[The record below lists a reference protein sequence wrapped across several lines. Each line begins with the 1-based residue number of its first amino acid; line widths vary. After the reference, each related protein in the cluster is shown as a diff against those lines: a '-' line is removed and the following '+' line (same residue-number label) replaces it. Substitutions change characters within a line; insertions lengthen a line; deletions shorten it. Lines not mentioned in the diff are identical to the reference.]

1 MEQENNR
8 LVAIIFSLI
17 GGLIGTIPW
26 VLVYVYGNMI
36 LALLALIIAV
46 AAWKGYN
53 LAKGKI
59 DKYVPTIIVIVS
71 VISVTIATFII
82 IPALLLL
89 KGGSTVTIEAL
100 KGLYEYNS
108 FASAITKD
116 YLISLLFTFLGISG
130 VITNMKNQIRTGKK
144 VNLMNYT
151 TITDEEKQIM
161 YNAFNKLGAL
171 EKQYAK
177 TQKEIVDNIEDDN
190 KEILFMKFLS
200 NGVIKTYKGKYYY
213 SEEVANNPGKA
224 QLKKGMKIFL
234 YTFLIILVV
243 SLSISFLVSKENDSD
258 NDEIEEFQNGEVT
271 YDKVIQDNKISYYLP
286 SNWLEVEKYR
296 KEGTYYYTPSIDKTG
311 YSGIISVSYWES
323 EYTTND
329 YEKFKD
335 AVKDT
340 YEEDQNES
348 VIDSKMN
355 ELTTE
360 TSYKVIEI
368 ITSYEDDTYPST
380 EYMYYILGDRV
391 YALVYLTDYYSK
403 YVKEPKTVA
412 YGMVNKFEFIKGE
425 ENYG

>member
-1 MEQENNR
+1 MN
-8 LVAIIFSLI
+8 
-17 GGLIGTIPW
+17 
-26 VLVYVYGNMI
+26 
-36 LALLALIIAV
+36 LLAIFLQ
-46 AAWKGYN
+46 
-53 LAKGKI
+53 
-59 DKYVPTIIVIVS
+59 
-71 VISVTIATFII
+71 
-82 IPALLLL
+82 
-89 KGGSTVTIEAL
+89 
-100 KGLYEYNS
+100 
-108 FASAITKD
+108 
-116 YLISLLFTFLGISG
+116 LLFYLEIFENFLYLHL
-130 VITNMKNQIRTGKK
+130 NQI
-144 VNLMNYT
+144 
-151 TITDEEKQIM
+151 
-161 YNAFNKLGAL
+161 
-171 EKQYAK
+171 
-177 TQKEIVDNIEDDN
+177 
-190 KEILFMKFLS
+190 S
-200 NGVIKTYKGKYYY
+200 
-213 SEEVANNPGKA
+213 
-224 QLKKGMKIFL
+224 
-234 YTFLIILVV
+234 
-243 SLSISFLVSKENDSD
+243 
-258 NDEIEEFQNGEVT
+258 
-271 YDKVIQDNKISYYLP
+271 YDLP
-286 SNWLEVEKYR
+286 SNWLEIEKYR

>member
-8 LVAIIFSLI
+8 IVAIIFSLI

-26 VLVYVYGNMI
+26 ILVYVYGNMI
-36 LALLALIIAV
+36 VALLAIIIAM

-59 DKYVPTIIVIVS
+59 DKYVPTIIVIIS

-82 IPALLLL
+82 IPALLLV
-89 KGGSTVTIEAL
+89 KGGNSVTIEAI
-100 KGLYEYNS
+100 KELYEYRS

-144 VNLMNYT
+144 VNLINYT
-151 TITDEEKQIM
+151 TITDEEKQTM

-171 EKQYAK
+171 EKSFAK
-177 TQKEIVDNIEDDN
+177 TQKEIIDNIEDDN

-200 NGVIKTYKGKYYY
+200 NGVIKNYKGKYYY
-213 SEEVANNPGKA
+213 SEEVAKNPGKA
-224 QLKKGMKIFL
+224 QFKKTMKIFL
-234 YTFLIILVV
+234 YTFLILIVFSVIVAILA
-243 SLSISFLVSKENDSD
+243 SKDNSSND
-258 NDEIEEFQNGEVT
+258 DEINEFQNEKVT
-271 YDKVIQDNKISYYLP
+271 YNRVTQDNKISYDLP
-286 SNWLEVEKYR
+286 SNWLEIEKYR

-311 YSGIISVSYWES
+311 YSGIISVSYWTT
-323 EYTTND
+323 EYTTSD
-329 YEKFKD
+329 YEEFK
-335 AVKDT
+335 AAIKET
-340 YEEDQNES
+340 YEEDQDES

-360 TSYKVIEI
+360 TGYKVIEVV
-368 ITSYEDDTYPST
+368 TSYKDDTYPST
-380 EYMYYILGDRV
+380 EYMYYILDDGA

-403 YVKEPKTVA
+403 YVKDPKTVA